1 MYIFFKNL
9 TKEQR
14 LASMGVA
21 IDLAGC
27 EQPTRIQFA
36 MLDEHLSEFAEALD
50 ISKEEA
56 STFLTK
62 MQEMGRLI
70 YATNVLKGVD
80 KKILS
85 ILYKDF
91 YRVVK
96 ILQSEEG
103 KKRLNS
109 VYKSEFKFSE
119 DDIHFLEEMES
130 LNNDISF
137 PPFDF

>member
-1 MYIFFKNL
+1 
-9 TKEQR
+9 
-14 LASMGVA
+14 
-21 IDLAGC
+21 
-27 EQPTRIQFA
+27 

-91 YRVVK
+91 YRIVK